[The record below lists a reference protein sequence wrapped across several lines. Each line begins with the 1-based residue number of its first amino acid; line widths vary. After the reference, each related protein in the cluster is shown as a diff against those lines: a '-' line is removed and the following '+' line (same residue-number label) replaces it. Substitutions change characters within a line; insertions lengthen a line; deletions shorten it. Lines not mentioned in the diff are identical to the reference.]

1 MISDGTFEN
10 MLLMENGHSN
20 ADSVYAQL
28 RRLAAAYL
36 SEERRGHTL
45 QPTALVNEAIVRLL
59 ACGGCGG
66 METGALIQAAA
77 RAMRHVL
84 VDYAR
89 RHRAA
94 KRAGGAG
101 SARKDLRDDLR
112 PQPGP
117 DVDIMAL
124 DEALTRLGGVDP
136 ELLRIVELR
145 FFGGLTEE
153 QTARC
158 LGVSSRTVTRA
169 WRFARVWLARELSP
183 GDST

>member
-1 MISDGTFEN
+1 MISDGTFES
-10 MLLMENGHSN
+10 MFLMENGHPK

-36 SEERRGHTL
+36 SDERRGHTL

-59 ACGGCGG
+59 ACGECEG
-66 METGALIQAAA
+66 METGELIQAAA

-89 RHRAA
+89 RHHAA
-94 KRAGGAG
+94 KRGAG
-101 SARKDLRDDLR
+101 SAREELRDDLR

-136 ELLRIVELR
+136 ELLRIIELR

-183 GDST
+183 GDPT